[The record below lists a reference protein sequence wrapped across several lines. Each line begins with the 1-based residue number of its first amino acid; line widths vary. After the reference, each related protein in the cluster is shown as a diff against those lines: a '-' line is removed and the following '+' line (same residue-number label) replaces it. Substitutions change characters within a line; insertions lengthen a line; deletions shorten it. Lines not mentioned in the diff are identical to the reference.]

1 MIRYIAL
8 MVLLV
13 VIFSSCH
20 KNGLSN
26 IPNISSLSLHP
37 NTIKAGSSEDTVFI
51 FFHLQDGDADLGN
64 DPNGTNYDIYL
75 TDSRDGSVQ
84 GMFFPSIDTRIED
97 PNRGIEGTCTIKLLA
112 ANLLPRPDHPN
123 GDTLH
128 YDVYIKDRAQHSSN
142 HLTTPDIY
150 IKP

>member
-8 MVLLV
+8 MALLMLIV
-13 VIFSSCH
+13 TSCH
-20 KNGLSN
+20 KNDVSN
-26 IPNISSLSLHP
+26 IPNISALSLHP
-37 NTIKAGSSEDTVFI
+37 NTVTAGSSDDTVFI

-64 DPNGTNYDIYL
+64 DPNGTNYDIYM

-84 GMFFPSIDTRIED
+84 GLFFPEIDTRIED
-97 PNRGIEGTCTIKLLA
+97 PTKGIEGTCTLKLLA
-112 ANLLPRPDHPN
+112 ANLLPRPDHIK

-128 YDVYIKDRAQHSSN
+128 YDIYIKDRAQHSSN

-150 IKP
+150 LKP